1 MNPKT
6 LFIFDF
12 DINSES
18 MSGTFQTHPI
28 VFYNVENLFDTF
40 DDKSLLGNEEFTPEG
55 NKEWNEDK
63 YQQKLNRLAEALLLI
78 NGSTPLAFG
87 MAEIENR
94 KVVEDLIKTELLS
107 QKNYRIVHFNS
118 EDRRGM
124 DCAFVYDAGFI
135 QADLET
141 RLIIEVEDE
150 PYFRTRD
157 IIYVK
162 SRLINEHV
170 VHFFVNHWPS
180 RREGISESESRR
192 KAAAKTLR
200 KEIDKILQ
208 IDKDANI
215 IVMGDFNDTPENYS
229 IRNILRAKGQH
240 EQTPGD
246 LINLLIEEQ
255 KNGQGTTVHQRE
267 WDVFDQLIVSQGL
280 LQGQSGLEIHGQNAF
295 IARNKQ
301 FLFTYPDGG
310 QKPSATYGGDTYHGG
325 YSDHLPVFLNLK
337 EKY

>member
-1 MNPKT
+1 
-6 LFIFDF
+6 
-12 DINSES
+12 
-18 MSGTFQTHPI
+18 MSNTFQSHPI

-40 DDKSLLGNEEFTPEG
+40 NDKLLLGNDEFSLEG
-55 NKEWNEDK
+55 SKLWDDER
-63 YQQKLNRLAEALLLI
+63 YQMKLNRLAEALLLI
-78 NGSTPLAFG
+78 NGATPLVFG

-94 KVVEDLIKTELLS
+94 KVVEDLIKTDLLAHR
-107 QKNYRIVHFNS
+107 NYKIVHFDS

-135 QADLET
+135 QAELE
-141 RLIIEVEDE
+141 RKLIIEVADE

-162 SRLINEHV
+162 ARLANQHV

-180 RREGISESESRR
+180 RREGTSESESRR
-192 KAAAKTLR
+192 KAAATTLR
-200 KEIDKILQ
+200 TEIDKILHT
-208 IDKDANI
+208 DKEANI
-215 IVMGDFNDTPENYS
+215 IVMGDFNDTPENFS

-255 KNGQGTTVHQRE
+255 INGQGTTVHQRE

-280 LQGQSGLEIHGQNAF
+280 LQGQSGLEIAGHNAF
-295 IARNKQ
+295 IARNKK
-301 FLFTYPDGG
+301 LVFTFSDGG

-337 EKY
+337 EK

>member
-1 MNPKT
+1 MPN
-6 LFIFDF
+6 
-12 DINSES
+12 
-18 MSGTFQTHPI
+18 TFQSHPI

-40 DDKSLLGNEEFTPEG
+40 NDKLLLGNDEFSLEG
-55 NKEWNEDK
+55 SKLWDDER
-63 YQQKLNRLAEALLLI
+63 YQMKLNRLAEALLLI
-78 NGSTPLAFG
+78 NGATPLVFG

-94 KVVEDLIKTELLS
+94 KVVEDLIKTDLLAHR
-107 QKNYRIVHFNS
+107 NYKIVHFDS

-135 QADLET
+135 RVELE
-141 RLIIEVEDE
+141 RKLIIEVADE

-162 SRLINEHV
+162 ARLVNEHV

-192 KAAAKTLR
+192 KAAATTLR
-200 KEIDKILQ
+200 TEIDKILHT
-208 IDKDANI
+208 DKEANI
-215 IVMGDFNDTPENYS
+215 IVMGDFNDTPENFS

-255 KNGQGTTVHQRE
+255 ISGQGTTVHQRE

-280 LQGQSGLEIHGQNAF
+280 LQGQSGLEIEGNNAF
-295 IARNKQ
+295 IARNKK
-301 FLFTYPDGG
+301 LVFTFSDGG

-337 EKY
+337 EK

>member
-1 MNPKT
+1 
-6 LFIFDF
+6 
-12 DINSES
+12 
-18 MSGTFQTHPI
+18 MSNTFHKHPI
-28 VFYNVENLFDTF
+28 IFYNVENLFDTF
-40 DDKSLLGNEEFTPEG
+40 NDKMLLGNDEFTLEG
-55 NKEWNEDK
+55 SKLWDEEK
-63 YQQKLNRLAEALLLI
+63 YQMKLNRLAEALLLV
-78 NGSTPLAFG
+78 NGSTPLVFG

-94 KVVEDLIKTELLS
+94 KVVEDLIKTDLLAHRNF
-107 QKNYRIVHFNS
+107 QIVHYNS

-124 DCAFVYDAGFI
+124 DCAFVYDAEFI
-135 QADLET
+135 RLEIENK
-141 RLIIEVEDE
+141 LLIEVEDE

-157 IIYVK
+157 IIYAK
-162 SRLINEHV
+162 AKLADQHI

-192 KAAAKTLR
+192 KFAAATLR
-200 KEIDKILQ
+200 RKIDEILNFDKE
-208 IDKDANI
+208 ANI
-215 IVMGDFNDTPENYS
+215 IVMGDFNDTPENFS

-255 KNGQGTTVHQRE
+255 KQGHGTTVHQRE

-280 LQGQSGLEIHGQNAF
+280 LQGRSGLEINEHNAF
-295 IARNKQ
+295 IARNKE
-301 FLFTYPDGG
+301 LIFTFPDGG

-337 EKY
+337 EKNRN

>member
-1 MNPKT
+1 
-6 LFIFDF
+6 
-12 DINSES
+12 
-18 MSGTFQTHPI
+18 MSNTFQAHPI

-40 DDKSLLGNEEFTPEG
+40 DDKSLEGNEEFTPDG
-55 NKEWNEDK
+55 NKQWDEERYN
-63 YQQKLNRLAEALLLI
+63 QKLNRLAEALLLI

-94 KVVEDLIKTELLS
+94 KVVEDLIQTELLS
-107 QKNYRIVHFNS
+107 QKDYQIVHFNS

-135 QADLET
+135 QADLEMK
-141 RLIIEVEDE
+141 LIIEVADE

-162 SRLINEHV
+162 AILANQHV

-192 KAAAKTLR
+192 KAAAATLR
-200 KEIDKILQ
+200 TEIDKILH

-215 IVMGDFNDTPENYS
+215 IVMGDFNDTPENFS

-246 LINLLIEEQ
+246 LINLLVEEQ
-255 KNGQGTTVHQRE
+255 KNGHGTTVHQRE
-267 WDVFDQLIVSQGL
+267 WDIFDQLIVSQGL
-280 LQGQSGLEIHGQNAF
+280 LQGQSGLEINGHNAF
-295 IARNKQ
+295 IARNKK
-301 FLFTYPDGG
+301 LVFTFSDGG
-310 QKPSATYGGDTYHGG
+310 QKPAATYGGDTYHGG

>member
-1 MNPKT
+1 
-6 LFIFDF
+6 
-12 DINSES
+12 
-18 MSGTFQTHPI
+18 MSSTFHKHPI
-28 VFYNVENLFDTF
+28 IFYNVENLFDTF
-40 DDKSLLGNEEFTPEG
+40 DDKSLLGNEEFTMEG
-55 NKEWNEDK
+55 SKLWDNER
-63 YQQKLNRLAEALLLI
+63 YQMKLNRLAEALLLV
-78 NGSTPLAFG
+78 NGSTPLIFG

-94 KVVEDLIKTELLS
+94 KVVEDLIKTDLLAHR
-107 QKNYRIVHFNS
+107 NYQIVHYNS
-118 EDRRGM
+118 EDRRGV

-135 QADLET
+135 EADLEMK
-141 RLIIEVEDE
+141 LIIEVDDE

-162 SRLINEHV
+162 AKLADEHI

-192 KAAAKTLR
+192 KFAAATLR
-200 KEIDKILQ
+200 RKIDEILNSDKE
-208 IDKDANI
+208 ANI
-215 IVMGDFNDTPENYS
+215 IVMGDFNDTPENFS
-229 IRNILRAKGQH
+229 IRTILRAKGQH

-255 KNGQGTTVHQRE
+255 KQGHGTTVHQRE

-280 LQGQSGLEIHGQNAF
+280 LQGQSGLEINEHNAF
-295 IARNKQ
+295 IARNKE
-301 FLFTYPDGG
+301 LIFTYPDGG

-337 EKY
+337 EKNGN